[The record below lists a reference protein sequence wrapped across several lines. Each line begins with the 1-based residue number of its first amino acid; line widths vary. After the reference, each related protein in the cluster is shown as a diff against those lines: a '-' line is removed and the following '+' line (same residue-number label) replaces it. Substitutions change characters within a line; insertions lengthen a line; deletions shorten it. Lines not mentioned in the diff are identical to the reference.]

1 MNIQKRML
9 EAIEKE
15 LQRQVARLDQPR
27 TKQFHEMLTYHMGWT
42 GEGAGVEATGKR
54 IRPLLVLLSSASFG
68 LIERKDEKEIDRYWL
83 HAKSA
88 ASAIELIHNFSLV
101 HDDIQDNSDKRR
113 GRNTVW
119 VNWGAPMAINVGDAL
134 FVIANQAILDLA
146 EYYTAEVVIK
156 AAGILNNSCLD
167 LTRGQFL
174 DMSYEERNDLGIDEY
189 WPMVGGKTS
198 ALLAACTHI
207 GALLGNASEV
217 EQEAYRLFG
226 WHLGLAFQVQDDI
239 LGIWGDELITGKSA
253 ASDLVE
259 GKNSLPVL
267 YGLGKQG
274 KFAERWAQGSI
285 TASEVKDVAMQLEI
299 EGGKK
304 YAEEVSIKET
314 QKALAYLDQANPR
327 GEAGAAMHQLANM
340 LLKRKQ

>member
-9 EAIEKE
+9 EAIEEE

-42 GEGAGVEATGKR
+42 GEGAGAEATGKR
-54 IRPLLVLLSSASFG
+54 IRPLLVLLASASFG
-68 LIERKDEKEIDRYWL
+68 LEGKKDEKEIDPYWL

-88 ASAIELIHNFSLV
+88 AAAIELIHNFSLV

-146 EYYTAEVVIK
+146 EYYPAEVVIK

-189 WPMVGGKTS
+189 WLMVGGKTS
-198 ALLAACTHI
+198 ALMAACTHI
-207 GALLGNASEV
+207 GALLGNASET

-267 YGLGKQG
+267 YGLGKRG

-304 YAEEVSIKET
+304 YAEEISIKET